1 MAGNWQRV
9 SEDPD
14 PRQDLGYDIEDLTV
28 VTSPTESHVVF
39 LPPDES
45 YLDDEAF
52 IIADADAVCTPD
64 R

>member
-1 MAGNWQRV
+1 MSSNWHGLP
-9 SEDPD
+9 EDPD

-28 VTSPTESHVVF
+28 VKSPTESHVVF

-45 YLDDEAF
+45 GLEDEAF
-52 IIADADAVCTPD
+52 IIADARAVCTPN